1 MANITD
7 GLGNA
12 VGVGNIARGAASLAG
27 QLQKAANAK
36 SSVDPAASV
45 AQFAGSENIKGLASG
60 AKQRVQDFVS
70 STGFGKALRGL
81 NLLPDAEP
89 EDFEFVS
96 ATSSNENPD
105 WRVKLSLPKNYERF
119 AGPGAILSPLVESG
133 GLVWPYTPQIY
144 ITHSASYSPIQ
155 PVHSNYPFFAYQ
167 NSRIDQFSIVGD
179 FYVENNYE
187 GAYWIAAIHY
197 LRSITKMSYG
207 ETSNVGSP
215 PPVVRLNGYGD
226 YVFKDV
232 PVVITSFAVELN
244 QDVDYIK
251 VPGYGD
257 NGAWVPTRSNIQA
270 TVQPIYSRRAVESFS
285 LDQFVKGGY
294 IGRGG
299 FI

>member
-1 MANITD
+1 MAVTD
-7 GLGNA
+7 SNGNP
-12 VGVGNIARGAASLAG
+12 VLDGNGNPVRQGGARTAASGA
-27 QLQKAANAK
+27 QRQSNSR
-36 SSVDPAASV
+36 SSVDPAAAV
-45 AQFAGSENIKGLASG
+45 EAFAGSENIRGLAAG
-60 AKQRVQDFVS
+60 AKQRVTDFVQ
-70 STGFGKALRGL
+70 STGFGKALRAF

-96 ATSSNENPD
+96 ATSGDSNPD
-105 WRVKLSLPKNYERF
+105 WRVKLSLPKNFESSNVL
-119 AGPGAILSPLVESG
+119 APLARTD
-133 GLVWPYTPQIY
+133 GLVFPYTPTIY
-144 ITHSASYSPIQ
+144 ITHSAGYSPIQ

-167 NSRIDQFSIVGD
+167 NSRIDQFSITGD

-187 GAYWIAAIHY
+187 GQYWIAAIHY
-197 LRSITKMSYG
+197 LRSVTKMAYG
-207 ETSNVGSP
+207 NTSNVGAP
-215 PPVVRLNGYGD
+215 PPIVRLNGYGD

-232 PVVITSFAVELN
+232 PVVITSFAVELG

-251 VPGYGD
+251 VPGYGE

-270 TVQPIYSRRAVESFS
+270 TVQPLYSRRAVESFS